1 MKWIIYLLLIFNIGF
16 AAWHFR
22 GIDMREDGSTDALSI
37 NNENDLV
44 LLSEFRQ
51 QQKSES
57 EIEGAK
63 LCYSFGPFIEKADA
77 DKARAALKESGVE
90 SQQIKLRDTS
100 RTGYWV
106 ILPASES
113 RQAANKD
120 IARLKELKIKD
131 YFLVATG
138 AHENAISLGV
148 YSQKNLARRRVDEI
162 IRLGF
167 VPRMESVA
175 LPRKVYWL
183 NWYKDAS
190 KQPDNA
196 VIENLKKLDDALT
209 KVERSCK

>member
-22 GIDMREDGSTDALSI
+22 GLDMREDGSADTLSI
-37 NNENDLV
+37 HNENDLI

-51 QQKSES
+51 KQKSDTEVD
-57 EIEGAK
+57 GAK
-63 LCYSFGPFIEKADA
+63 LCYSLGPFIEKSDS
-77 DKARAALKESGVE
+77 DKAMVTLKELGIE
-90 SQQIKLRDTS
+90 TQQIKLRDTS

-106 ILPASES
+106 ILPANES

-120 IARLKELKIKD
+120 IARLKELKVED

-138 AHENAISLGV
+138 THENAISLGV
-148 YSQKNLARRRVDEI
+148 YSQKNLARRRVDEM

-183 NWYKDAS
+183 NWYKDLNQ
-190 KQPDNA
+190 QPDDA
-196 VIENLKKLDDALT
+196 AIEDLKKSNESLT
-209 KVERSCK
+209 KVERSCN

>member
-1 MKWIIYLLLIFNIGF
+1 MKWIIYFLLIINIGF

-22 GIDMREDGSTDALSI
+22 GVNFQGSDNSEAIDVS
-37 NNENDLV
+37 NENQLI

-51 QQKSES
+51 QEQNKIS
-57 EIEGAK
+57 GNGQ
-63 LCYSFGPFIEKADA
+63 LCFSLGPFT
-77 DKARAALKESGVE
+77 KETEANSAQTAIKIKNVE
-90 SQQIKLRDTS
+90 TTRIRLRDTS
-100 RTGYWV
+100 LSGYWV
-106 ILPASES
+106 ILPAAES
-113 RQAANKD
+113 RQAA
-120 IARLKELKIKD
+120 LKQVAQLKKHKITD

-138 AHENAISLGV
+138 AYENAVSLGV

-183 NWYKDAS
+183 NWYKNS
-190 KQPDNA
+190 KAQLPEPF
-196 VIENLKKLDDALT
+196 IEELKKQYPQLV